1 MIWSH
6 IAAAGVGAM
15 AAYLLLFAL
24 HPHTTYATLAL
35 AAICVA
41 LPAAIAAERQ
51 ARHEEGGGK
60 ET

>member
-1 MIWSH
+1 
-6 IAAAGVGAM
+6 M